1 MTAPIQIRREDVVRN
16 IRELAELT
24 RQPLTD
30 VIDTAV
36 ANELRR
42 ARRRLT
48 PSQERNRRI
57 DAVLARIDALPR
69 TGQTLTDDDL
79 YDQDGFPR

>member
-1 MTAPIQIRREDVVRN
+1 MRN
-16 IRELAELT
+16 IRELADLT

-30 VIDTAV
+30 VIDAAV

-48 PSQERNRRI
+48 PSQERERRI

-69 TGQTLTDDDL
+69 TGQTLMDDDL

>member
-1 MTAPIQIRREDVVRN
+1 MTRPIQIRREDVVRN

-24 RQPLTD
+24 HQPLTD
-30 VIDTAV
+30 VIDAAV

-42 ARRRLT
+42 AKRRLT
-48 PSQERNRRI
+48 PSQERQRRI
-57 DAVLARIDALPR
+57 DAVLARIDALQR
-69 TGQTLTDDDL
+69 TGDTLTDDDL